1 MRVSAILA
9 GLALAVVMAL
19 ALVGLRRLPIFGGRQ
34 ANPGAGD
41 SAPPQV
47 VLTVRTEGDKRVGS
61 DLVFLFSV
69 VNAGQTPVKRL
80 HLRADGSWSAFQV
93 RLVDVDGSFET
104 EGGMGWF
111 LLGQGI
117 QPGAGREP
125 IVKIVPRA
133 AGTYHFEFRA
143 FDGDLALSDPSGQP
157 AAAALDVV
165 IGP

>member
-19 ALVGLRRLPIFGGRQ
+19 ALAGLRRLPIFGGRQ
-34 ANPGAGD
+34 AAPGTGV
-41 SAPPQV
+41 APPQV
-47 VLTVRTEGDKRVGS
+47 VLTVTTEGDKRVGS
-61 DLVFLFSV
+61 DLVLLFSV
-69 VNAGQTPVKRL
+69 SNAGQTPVKRL
-80 HLRADGSWSAFQV
+80 HLRADGPWSAFDV

-111 LLGQGI
+111 LLGQSI

-125 IVKIVPRA
+125 IVKIGPRA

-143 FDGDLALSDPSGQP
+143 FDGDLALFDPSGRP
-157 AAAALDVV
+157 AAAVLDVV